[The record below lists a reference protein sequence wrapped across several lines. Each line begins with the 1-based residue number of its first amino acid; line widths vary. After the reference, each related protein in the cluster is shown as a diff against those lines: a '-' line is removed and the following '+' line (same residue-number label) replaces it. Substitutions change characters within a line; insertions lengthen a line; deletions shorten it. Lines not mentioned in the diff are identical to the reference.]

1 MLLLGYLMQASRL
14 CRLRWCCK
22 VRPSVAGCMRCR
34 STHPAHTLAPFYH
47 PLLRPILQYTPTL
60 GMAVLKRVGPARA
73 QALKEGRSGYDTAA
87 IIKSASTA
95 SLRE

>member
-1 MLLLGYLMQASRL
+1 MQAPLAASSSPL
-14 CRLRWCCK
+14 VLRH
-22 VRPSVAGCMRCR
+22 PS
-34 STHPAHTLAPFYH
+34 LAFS
-47 PLLRPILQYTPTL
+47 LLQYTPSL

-73 QALKEGRSGYDTAA
+73 QALKEGRSGYDTTA